1 MKYFKPTLLFLFLV
15 CFFQNAISQTMWK
28 YFTADDFNERRK
40 RVMEKIVD
48 GVVILQGASLPE
60 GYIKFRQDNNFYYL
74 SGVET
79 PDAVMVIDGST
90 KRSLLWVPDAVYNDI
105 KQEARIK
112 AGDSAAAIYKF
123 DAVMSKTRFTSH
135 LQALANSNR
144 TVYISF
150 TPEEMQEMCRDRSL
164 QQNVR
169 RMNDPWDGRVSKE
182 TNFYNKLRERFPTL
196 TIKSISPILDDMRW
210 VKDAKEIAVIRECG
224 RIGCLGIDEAIRVTR
239 PGIYEYQTV
248 AACDFVFANSG
259 ASFPAYFPIAA
270 SGAQGLDWH
279 YNANN
284 HLLEE
289 GTVLLI
295 DYAPELNYYM
305 TDITRTWPVS
315 GKFTADQQKYY
326 ACIREARSSI
336 IAAMKPGVYLKELEE
351 VCKKVYEKHGFAAL
365 YPGGIGHFVGMSVHD
380 VGDYT
385 KPFVAG
391 TVFNVEPIIEDKAKK
406 MHLRLEDTI
415 VITATGAEN
424 LTPQSPVE
432 EEAIYKLMKE
442 KGVGEQ

>member
-1 MKYFKPTLLFLFLV
+1 MKSSKILLLSLFTI
-15 CFFQNAISQTMWK
+15 CFFQTAISQTMWK

-40 RVMEKIVD
+40 KIMEKIGD

-79 PDAVMVIDGST
+79 PDVIMTIDGLT
-90 KRSLLWVPDAVYNDI
+90 KRSILWIPDETYRDI

-112 AGDSAAAIYKF
+112 AGDSAAKEYKF
-123 DAVMSKTRFTSH
+123 EAVISKTRFLGH
-135 LQALANSNR
+135 LQALANNNR

-182 TNFYNKLRERFPTL
+182 TNFYNKLKERYPML
-196 TIKSISPILDDMRW
+196 TIKNISPILDDMRW
-210 VKDAKEIAVIRECG
+210 VKDDKEIAVIRECG
-224 RIGCLGIDEAIRVTR
+224 RIGCLGIDEAIKVTR

-248 AACDFVFANSG
+248 AACDFVYNNNG

-284 HLLEE
+284 HILEA

-315 GKFTADQQKYY
+315 GKFSDDQLKYY
-326 ACIREARSSI
+326 ACIKEARSSI

-351 VCKKVYEKHGFAAL
+351 VCKKVYEKHGFSAL

-385 KPFVAG
+385 KPFVKG

-406 MHLRLEDTI
+406 LHLRLEDTI

-424 LTPQSPVE
+424 LTPQSPVD

>member
-1 MKYFKPTLLFLFLV
+1 MRCFKPFLLFLFSI
-15 CFFQNAISQTMWK
+15 CFLQTAISQTMWK
-28 YFTADDFNERRK
+28 YFTADDFNQRRK
-40 RVMEKIVD
+40 KVMEKIGD
-48 GVVILQGASLPE
+48 GVAILQGASLPE
-60 GYIKFRQDNNFYYL
+60 AYIKFRQDNNFYYL

-79 PDAVMVIDGST
+79 PDAVMIIDGRN
-90 KRSLLWVPDAVYNDI
+90 KRSTLLVPDETYNDI
-105 KQEARIK
+105 RREARIK
-112 AGDSAAAIYKF
+112 AGDSAAKEYKF
-123 DAVMSKTRFTSH
+123 EAVVSKTRFGYF
-135 LQALANSNR
+135 LQGLSNTNAN
-144 TVYISF
+144 VYISF
-150 TPEEMQEMCRDRSL
+150 APEEMQEMCRDRST

-169 RMNDPWDGRVSKE
+169 RLNDPWDGRLSRE
-182 TNFYNKLRERFPTL
+182 MNFYNKLRERYPAINL
-196 TIKSISPILDDMRW
+196 KNLSPILDEMRW
-210 VKDAKEIAVIRECG
+210 VKDEKEIAVIRECG

-248 AACDFVFANSG
+248 AACDFVYANNG

-284 HLLEE
+284 HILEE

-315 GKFTADQQKYY
+315 GKFTAEQVKYY
-326 ACIREARSSI
+326 ACIKEARSSI
-336 IAAMKPGVYLKELEE
+336 IAAMKPGVYLKELEA
-351 VCKKVYEKHGFAAL
+351 VCKSVYEKHGFANL

-385 KPFVAG
+385 KPFVKG

-415 VITATGAEN
+415 VITETGAEN

-442 KGVGEQ
+442 KGVGEN